1 MPIQSTSGGNLDRY
15 IEERAQRMMQE
26 LIYRLK
32 YIGEECVNAARIS
45 EQKGKDYLDQSGNL
59 RSSTGYV
66 IVVDGQIVSESSF
79 EVVKE
84 GRQGS
89 LEGRQL
95 AEKLANEY
103 TDGTVLIFV
112 AGMKYAV
119 HVADKGYDVLASAED
134 LARREI
140 PKMLEK
146 LGLNG

>member
-1 MPIQSTSGGNLDRY
+1 MPIQSISEGNLERY
-15 IEERAQRMMQE
+15 IEERAQRMIQA

-32 YIGEECVNAARIS
+32 YIGERCVNAARIS
-45 EQKGKDYLDQSGNL
+45 EHKGKDYLDQTGNL

-66 IVVDGQIVSESSF
+66 IVVDGQIAGESSF
-79 EVVKE
+79 EVVKD

-89 LEGRQL
+89 VDGRML
-95 AEKLANEY
+95 AERLAGEY
-103 TDGTVLIFV
+103 PTGIVLIVV
-112 AGMKYAV
+112 AGMKYAIY
-119 HVADKGYDVLASAED
+119 VADRGYDVLDSAED